1 MKRLY
6 VLLLMAVCL
15 MLSVEAWADNDDDS
29 EKYTDGPK
37 GYRELKEENQ
47 RKLEKYKDVEVPVLE
62 NRVYSPDEFY
72 YEGPAQSRLLQQT
85 KGEDYIGNSICDPE
99 SFTAEEAF
107 GDNRDIENARG
118 EKLGWILFVVIIG
131 GTVVLAIFVLR
142 QDKK

>member
-15 MLSVEAWADNDDDS
+15 MLSVEAEADYSDDS
-29 EKYTDGPK
+29 EKYGTSIK
-37 GYRELKEENQ
+37 RYQELIEENQ
-47 RKLEKYKDVEVPVLE
+47 RKLEKYKDVEVPVLDD
-62 NRVYSPDEFY
+62 NIYTPTY

-118 EKLGWILFVVIIG
+118 EKIGWILFVVIIG
-131 GTVVLAIFVLR
+131 GTVVLALFVLR
-142 QDKK
+142 QEKK